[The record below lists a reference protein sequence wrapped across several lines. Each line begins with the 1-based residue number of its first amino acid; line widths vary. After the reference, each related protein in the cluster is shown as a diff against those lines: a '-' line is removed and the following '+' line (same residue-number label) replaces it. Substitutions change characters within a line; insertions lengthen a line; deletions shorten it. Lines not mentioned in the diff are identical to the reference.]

1 MGITRRGFLGC
12 VAGSLT
18 AGLPLDRPRPVATS
32 PRRVVLDLGEQCALP
47 ESLSGYE
54 SALAGLGGGASVT
67 HADARAASGC
77 ALLIVP
83 AALALRAAAVR
94 AIVTCLGAGA
104 TVIIESGAGFAT
116 DRDFAAHRVALRD
129 HLRLYIEAPLGLWS
143 AARRSGAIPY
153 VDYTWPSPAQVR
165 DFSRVVPLGRREDE
179 RDIIG
184 RVDGRPVALKRRC
197 GRGDLIFL
205 GSPLGPALWAGDAE
219 ARRWLFLTVRGARPG
234 G

>member
-1 MGITRRGFLGC
+1 MGISRRGFLGC

-18 AGLPLDRPRPVATS
+18 AGLPLDRPRPVATR
-32 PRRVVLDLGEQCALP
+32 PRRVLLDLREQCALP

-54 SALAGLGGGASVT
+54 SALAGLGASVT
-67 HADARAASGC
+67 RADARAASGC

-129 HLRLYIEAPLGLWS
+129 HLRLHIEAPVGLWS
-143 AARRSGAIPY
+143 AAPGSQGGAIPY
-153 VDYTWPSPAQVR
+153 VDYTWPSPAKVR
-165 DFSRVVPLGRREDE
+165 DFSRVVPLGRREEE
-179 RDIIG
+179 RDIIAWVNG
-184 RVDGRPVALKRRC
+184 LPVALRRRC

-205 GSPLGPALWAGDAE
+205 GSPLGPALRAGDAE
-219 ARRWLFLTVRGARPG
+219 ARRWLSLTV
-234 G
+234 

>member
-1 MGITRRGFLGC
+1 MGISRRGFLGC

-18 AGLPLDRPRPVATS
+18 AGLPLDRPRPVATR
-32 PRRVVLDLGEQCALP
+32 PRRVLLDLREQCALP

-54 SALAGLGGGASVT
+54 SALAGLGASVT
-67 HADARAASGC
+67 RADARAASGC

-83 AALALRAAAVR
+83 AALALPATAVR

-104 TVIIESGAGFAT
+104 TVIIESGAGFAPS
-116 DRDFAAHRVALRD
+116 RDFAAHRVALRD
-129 HLRLYIEAPLGLWS
+129 HLRLHIEAPLGLWS
-143 AARRSGAIPY
+143 AARRSGAVPY

-179 RDIIG
+179 RDIIA
-184 RVDGRPVALKRRC
+184 RVDGRPVALKRSC

-219 ARRWLFLTVRGARPG
+219 ARRWLFLTVRGARFG